1 MEVGRAK
8 GEANGDLEGW
18 EFLWEDIGSE
28 TGFLAIADGAGVGLA
43 IINCLVLGRG
53 QEIWSGNMCFDTGV
67 TWIYQLVLEEAA
79 DISLAT
85 ENSGC

>member
-43 IINCLVLGRG
+43 IMNCLVLGRG
-53 QEIWSGNMCFDTGV
+53 QEI
-67 TWIYQLVLEEAA
+67 
-79 DISLAT
+79 
-85 ENSGC
+85 

>member
-43 IINCLVLGRG
+43 IIVWCWDRSRDMEWEYVFRYR
-53 QEIWSGNMCFDTGV
+53 CYVD
-67 TWIYQLVLEEAA
+67 IYQLVLEEAA